1 MPIDPPEEKQ
11 SALFIVGLGASAG
24 GLEALSVVLSHTEFD
39 GAAFVVVQHLAPLQ
53 KSMLT
58 ELLGRAS
65 RLEVVTAEHG
75 ERVGANRVYVA
86 PPNAILAIKEG
97 VLQLTEPVKGSRQHL
112 PIDAFF
118 RSLADDQGRQAIGV
132 ILSGTGTD
140 GTFGSMAIR
149 AAGGITFAQEPSTAK
164 FDGMPR
170 SSIDSGAADFV
181 LPPEGIAAEIYRLTK
196 SGPSSRLS
204 SSSRLAAVGE
214 FEQAVGDLGVLIK
227 KEFGLDLS
235 HYKPNTIER
244 RIQRRM
250 TLCRVDE
257 IERYLALC
265 RSDPRELATLHNDLL
280 INVTSFFR
288 DEESFEVLKG
298 TVIPRIFERKG
309 EAEPIRIWV
318 PGCSSGEEAYS
329 IAICLLEALEEKKR
343 SAKIQIFGT
352 DLDSEAIQQ
361 ARRGFYA
368 PNIASDVS
376 VERLRKYFV
385 KLDDG
390 RYQISRQVRDLVVFS
405 VQNLCVDAPFSRLD
419 LVSCRNL
426 LIYLQPGIQKKI
438 LRVLRYSLLPESFLM
453 LGTSESIGESADLFS
468 LLDRKNKIYVAKHV
482 ALPPAMLDL
491 SLGSTRVPSHEVVQT
506 SSVRPMITIAH
517 LADRRILEQYAP
529 PGVVINENLHVLYF
543 RGKAS
548 NYLEQPSGVAT
559 HDVLRLVRPELYAP
573 LKAAIE
579 RAFRIN
585 DVVTEEAQIRD
596 PLLGF
601 RPISLVVQPLIEPE
615 TRAKCL
621 LILFK
626 EAGRAEVPPAML
638 QPLPSDE
645 RTRVLEQEL
654 TLTKD
659 YLHSTIEELERSNED
674 LKSANEELQ
683 SSNEELQS
691 TNEELETAKEELQ
704 STNEELITLNE
715 ELQRR
720 MLDLGSANDD
730 LQNLLVAEDRA
741 VVVVG
746 LDLRIRLFTQAA
758 EKLLN
763 MMAGDEGRTLAQV
776 ARFFAPDA
784 GVEQQVSRAIDT
796 LVTSEQPILGQ
807 DGRKFRLRV
816 LPYKTS
822 DLAIRGA
829 LLVLLEL
836 S

>member
-1 MPIDPPEEKQ
+1 
-11 SALFIVGLGASAG
+11 
-24 GLEALSVVLSHTEFD
+24 
-39 GAAFVVVQHLAPLQ
+39 
-53 KSMLT
+53 
-58 ELLGRAS
+58 
-65 RLEVVTAEHG
+65 
-75 ERVGANRVYVA
+75 
-86 PPNAILAIKEG
+86 
-97 VLQLTEPVKGSRQHL
+97 
-112 PIDAFF
+112 
-118 RSLADDQGRQAIGV
+118 
-132 ILSGTGTD
+132 
-140 GTFGSMAIR
+140 
-149 AAGGITFAQEPSTAK
+149 
-164 FDGMPR
+164 
-170 SSIDSGAADFV
+170 
-181 LPPEGIAAEIYRLTK
+181 
-196 SGPSSRLS
+196 
-204 SSSRLAAVGE
+204 
-214 FEQAVGDLGVLIK
+214 
-227 KEFGLDLS
+227 
-235 HYKPNTIER
+235 
-244 RIQRRM
+244 
-250 TLCRVDE
+250 
-257 IERYLALC
+257 
-265 RSDPRELATLHNDLL
+265 
-280 INVTSFFR
+280 
-288 DEESFEVLKG
+288 
-298 TVIPRIFERKG
+298 
-309 EAEPIRIWV
+309 
-318 PGCSSGEEAYS
+318 
-329 IAICLLEALEEKKR
+329 
-343 SAKIQIFGT
+343 
-352 DLDSEAIQQ
+352 
-361 ARRGFYA
+361 
-368 PNIASDVS
+368 
-376 VERLRKYFV
+376 
-385 KLDDG
+385 
-390 RYQISRQVRDLVVFS
+390 
-405 VQNLCVDAPFSRLD
+405 
-419 LVSCRNL
+419 
-426 LIYLQPGIQKKI
+426 
-438 LRVLRYSLLPESFLM
+438 VLRYSLLPESFLM

-468 LLDRKNKIYVAKHV
+468 LLDKKNKIYVAKHV

-548 NYLEQPSGVAT
+548 QYLEQPSGVAT

-573 LKAAIE
+573 LKDAVE

-585 DVVTEEAQIRD
+585 DVVTEEARVRD

-626 EAGRAEVPPAML
+626 EAGSAEVPPAML
-638 QPLPSDE
+638 HPLPSDE

-746 LDLRIRLFTQAA
+746 LDLRIRLFSQAA

-763 MMAGDEGRTLAQV
+763 LMAGDEGRTLAQV

-784 GVEQQVSRAIDT
+784 GLEKQVSRAIDT
-796 LVTSEQPILGQ
+796 LVTSEHPILGQ
-807 DGRKFRLRV
+807 DGRSFRLRV

-829 LLVLLEL
+829 LLVLIEL
-836 S
+836 P